1 MNTLFIF
8 IFGTFFGSF
17 INALVYRLHHN
28 LNFITARSHCPKCQY
43 NLKWYELIPIFS
55 FLWQKGKCTNCKQK
69 ISWQY
74 PLVEILVGFLFVIIY
89 QTHVIGPQF
98 HLPSFPEIVYLVG
111 LFVFT
116 VWLVIIFV
124 YDFKYYLILD
134 KITLP
139 AMVLAVGWQLTMNF
153 SLEHL
158 LNIILA
164 AMLGGGF
171 FLLQFLVSKGKWIGG
186 GDIRLGVL
194 MGLLLGWPQV
204 LVALMMSYIIGAV
217 IAIVMVLLKKKRW
230 GEQIPFGTFLTMG
243 TFIALLWGEVI
254 LKWYLGQL

>member
-8 IFGTFFGSF
+8 IIGTFFGSF

-28 LNFITARSHCPKCQY
+28 LSFVLARSHCPKCQHT
-43 NLKWYELIPIFS
+43 LTWHELIPVLS
-55 FLWQKGKCTNCKQK
+55 FLWQRGKCINCRQK

-74 PLVEILVGFLFVIIY
+74 PIVEILVGFLFVIIY
-89 QTHVIGPQF
+89 QTHIIGPQF
-98 HLPSFPEIVYLVG
+98 HLPNFPEIVYLVG

-139 AMVLAVGWQLTMNF
+139 AMVLALGWQMIMNF
-153 SLEHL
+153 SFGHF
-158 LNIILA
+158 LNILLA

-204 LVALMMSYIIGAV
+204 LVAMMLSYIIGAV
-217 IAIVMVLLKKKRW
+217 VAIGMVLLKKKHW
-230 GEQIPFGTFLTMG
+230 GEQIPFGTFLTIG
-243 TFIALLWGEVI
+243 TFIALLWGEII